1 MKRIIIFWWFS
12 VILSFSYL
20 VLDQIGVEFPVFIR
34 FYFMDLLCMPVICGI
49 ILFLLRFFRKDFYL
63 TKSHLVSLTMM
74 YAIYFEI
81 IMPPI
86 SERYTADIWD
96 VVMYALGS
104 FLFYQVQKIDL
115 KNIAQKKPLPE
126 QKLF

>member
-1 MKRIIIFWWFS
+1 
-12 VILSFSYL
+12 
-20 VLDQIGVEFPVFIR
+20 
-34 FYFMDLLCMPVICGI
+34 
-49 ILFLLRFFRKDFYL
+49 
-63 TKSHLVSLTMM
+63 MM